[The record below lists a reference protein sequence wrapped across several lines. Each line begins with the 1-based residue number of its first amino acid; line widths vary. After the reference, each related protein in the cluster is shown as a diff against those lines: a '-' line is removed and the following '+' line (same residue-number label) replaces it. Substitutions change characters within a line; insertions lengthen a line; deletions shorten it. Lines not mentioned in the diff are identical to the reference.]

1 MKFSTAL
8 SLALFA
14 ASPSVNA
21 FTTTTCPSATL
32 RGSTS
37 LNDSPFFSTD
47 IAKSLD
53 KEVSYSQQT
62 QHVLCRDQE
71 HGVKFLQ

>member
-21 FTTTTCPSATL
+21 FTTTTTCPSATL

-37 LNDSPFFSTD
+37 LYDSPFFSTD

-53 KEVSYSQQT
+53 KEVSYSQ
-62 QHVLCRDQE
+62 
-71 HGVKFLQ
+71 